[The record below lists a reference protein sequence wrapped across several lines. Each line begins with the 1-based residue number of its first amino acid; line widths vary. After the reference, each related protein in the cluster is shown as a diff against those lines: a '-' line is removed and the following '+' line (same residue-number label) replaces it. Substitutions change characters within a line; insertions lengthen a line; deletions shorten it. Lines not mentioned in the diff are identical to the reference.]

1 MNERDLQEECSNT
14 LYSFWIHVIWYMLVV
29 KVVHQRPYGKSVT
42 YILGPRKYN
51 WQSDR
56 IISDCYYVGIY
67 ENLVMWCTDVTFSVL
82 VEVESEQEHHP
93 FNCEFRFFF
102 LINIKPKFGLLHDKV
117 YVPLDELQCQCPQR
131 M

>member
-67 ENLVMWCTDVTFSVL
+67 ENLVMWCTDVTFSAL
-82 VEVESEQEHHP
+82 VEVESLSRSTILSIVSS
-93 FNCEFRFFF
+93 EFFS
-102 LINIKPKFGLLHDKV
+102 
-117 YVPLDELQCQCPQR
+117 
-131 M
+131 